1 MEVSCGSQFHRDR
14 PYVIGSLVG
23 TLDGVVSF
31 EVPGKSG
38 RGDINGFAAAD
49 HFIMALRRASAD
61 AVIVGAGTLREVATG
76 HLWLA
81 KDVYAEA

>member
-1 MEVSCGSQFHRDR
+1 MSSAASWAH
-14 PYVIGSLVG
+14 
-23 TLDGVVSF
+23 LDGVVSF

-49 HFIMALRRASAD
+49 HVIMALRPASAD
-61 AVIVGAGTLREVATG
+61 AVIVGAGILREVATG